1 MIFGEIFSSGRAIL
15 YKNPSDQIVMLFC
28 RLLKLRLTSSNI
40 MASEQNKSSPLVVEP
55 LSPSN
60 TEGRDEGGGGGS
72 GLKTNSKPQSLDLQA
87 ATIEGETSSGTS
99 LPMLLIT
106 ANVGSIFDD
115 PQSLIPQWVAQVSQ
129 QIKEQN
135 PGFVAIHCQEVCRLI
150 LIN

>member
-1 MIFGEIFSSGRAIL
+1 
-15 YKNPSDQIVMLFC
+15 
-28 RLLKLRLTSSNI
+28 
-40 MASEQNKSSPLVVEP
+40 MASEQNKSSPLIAEP

-60 TEGRDEGGGGGS
+60 TEGRDEGGGGGGS
-72 GLKTNSKPQSLDLQA
+72 GLKTNNSKPQSLDLEVA
-87 ATIEGETSSGTS
+87 MEESSSSGSTTS

-115 PQSLIPQWVAQVSQ
+115 PQSLIPQWLSQISQ

-150 LIN
+150 F

>member
-1 MIFGEIFSSGRAIL
+1 
-15 YKNPSDQIVMLFC
+15 
-28 RLLKLRLTSSNI
+28 
-40 MASEQNKSSPLVVEP
+40 MASEQNKSSPLVVVEP

-60 TEGRDEGGGGGS
+60 TEGRDEGGGGGGGS
-72 GLKTNSKPQSLDLQA
+72 GLKANNSKPQSLDLEVA
-87 ATIEGETSSGTS
+87 MEESSSSGSSTTSS

-115 PQSLIPQWVAQVSQ
+115 PQSLIPQWLSQISQ

-150 LIN
+150 F

>member
-1 MIFGEIFSSGRAIL
+1 
-15 YKNPSDQIVMLFC
+15 
-28 RLLKLRLTSSNI
+28 
-40 MASEQNKSSPLVVEP
+40 MASEQNKSSPLVVVEP

-72 GLKTNSKPQSLDLQA
+72 GLKTNSKPQSLDLEVA
-87 ATIEGETSSGTS
+87 IEEPCSGTS

-115 PQSLIPQWVAQVSQ
+115 PQSLIPQWLSQISQ

-150 LIN
+150 FFKELIIMLALKS